1 LKSGGGSWQYKA
13 IMRKIFFRSIVIL
26 ALALGVPGLAGC
38 ETDVRVQKL
47 PELTFAHLGAIELNV
62 ARLDVV
68 SRYQAPMKRPNVD
81 HLFPVSPLTAMK
93 RWAQDRIKP
102 AGRSGTVTFTVHEAS
117 VIEEKLKMKSG
128 VTGTFTTQQSERY
141 TARVEATLEVVDQ
154 AGQRRGFATANAV
167 RSRTLREDAS
177 LNAREKMWFGLVE
190 ELMQEFDKEMT
201 KNIKTH
207 LVNWIM

>member
-1 LKSGGGSWQYKA
+1 
-13 IMRKIFFRSIVIL
+13 
-26 ALALGVPGLAGC
+26 
-38 ETDVRVQKL
+38 
-47 PELTFAHLGAIELNV
+47 
-62 ARLDVV
+62 
-68 SRYQAPMKRPNVD
+68 
-81 HLFPVSPLTAMK
+81 
-93 RWAQDRIKP
+93 
-102 AGRSGTVTFTVHEAS
+102 VTFTVHEAS

-207 LVNWIM
+207 LVNWVM